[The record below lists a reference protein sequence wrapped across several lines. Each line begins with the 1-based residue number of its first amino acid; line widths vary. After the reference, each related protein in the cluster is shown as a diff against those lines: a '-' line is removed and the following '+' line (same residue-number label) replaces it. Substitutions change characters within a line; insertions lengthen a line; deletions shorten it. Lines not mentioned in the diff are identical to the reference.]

1 MTLRSEAWLI
11 QPNVLQGSLE
21 QFDKVPDEGYLWLI
35 VPTEE
40 LIDVLPRI
48 EKLTQ
53 TSINEQHIKDALNP
67 EHPSFFDSTDTYEM
81 VIFRGVANSQF
92 EMDIPHIWLTP
103 YSTDCFHFEKVLLT
117 VCDPQDSVINKVKDF
132 VLKNSRR
139 PNTSTPSDL
148 LYKIL
153 NTIIEQTLALRN
165 PLTQQLTEW
174 QRLLLDRSGR
184 FNAWNEFMA
193 FKSTVEQLAIWCED
207 QEDAIEEWQQYSRHE
222 QQRQQFNIN
231 LNDLSDHIERCI
243 RYVQKVSGSLDMLV
257 QLHYS
262 ALSHRNNEVLRVLA
276 IISCVFLPLTLI
288 TGIFGMNFE
297 HMPVL
302 QQPHAYY
309 ITIGMMLLLAAVLLG
324 VFRWRKWL

>member
-1 MTLRSEAWLI
+1 MTMRSEAWI
-11 QPNVLQGSLE
+11 VQPDVLQGNLE
-21 QFDKVPDEGYLWLI
+21 QLDKVPDEGYLWLI
-35 VPTEE
+35 VPAEE
-40 LIDVLPRI
+40 LIDALPLI
-48 EKLTQ
+48 EKITQ
-53 TSINEQHIKDALNP
+53 ASINEQHIKDALNA
-67 EHPSFFDSTDTYEM
+67 EHPSFFDSTDRYQM
-81 VIFRGVANSQF
+81 VIFRGVASSQF

-103 YSTDCFHFEKVLLT
+103 SSTACFNFDRVLLT
-117 VCDPQDSVINKVKDF
+117 ICDPQDGVIHKVKDF

-139 PNTSTPSDL
+139 PNTSTPLDL

-153 NTIIEQTLALRN
+153 NTIIEQSLALRN

-193 FKSTVEQLAIWCED
+193 FKSTVEQLAIWSED
-207 QEDAIEEWQQYSRHE
+207 QEDAIEEWQQYSRHL
-222 QQRQQFNIN
+222 QQQQQFNIN

-257 QLHYS
+257 QLHFS
-262 ALSHRNNEVLRVLA
+262 ALSHRTNEVLRVLA

-288 TGIFGMNFE
+288 TGFFGMNFE
-297 HMPVL
+297 NMPIL
-302 QQPHAYY
+302 KQTNAYY
-309 ITIGMMLLLAAVLLG
+309 ITIGVMVAIAIALLG